1 MIVRAAAALSLGAL
15 AFLAAPAHAGPCAD
29 KIYQADI
36 AIGKRL
42 DAAAAAGK
50 AAQESTFATMHRQPT
65 PQTVAGAEEKA
76 GDLSE
81 ADVKALSEFMDEA
94 RKADAGGDKPACEKA
109 LADVQRVL
117 GK

>member
-1 MIVRAAAALSLGAL
+1 LESGSTQPRRQERRRKSRRLRPCTASRRRRRSRA
-15 AFLAAPAHAGPCAD
+15 
-29 KIYQADI
+29 
-36 AIGKRL
+36 R
-42 DAAAAAGK
+42 
-50 AAQESTFATMHRQPT
+50 R
-65 PQTVAGAEEKA
+65 EKA

-109 LADVQRVL
+109 LADVHRVL